1 MFPGFL
7 FCFVSIWEGI
17 IATLTHDF
25 FPKKTMY
32 SMTSSHILKA
42 LKLKIFPENRALG
55 AKLLREG

>member
-1 MFPGFL
+1 
-7 FCFVSIWEGI
+7 
-17 IATLTHDF
+17 
-25 FPKKTMY
+25 MY